1 MRLLIVCACVAISA
15 CSKPSVIRGVVQF
28 PQYGTI
34 RPGDSVPVYAL
45 RARNDI
51 DRDIFALCA
60 SDSLLAAVDG
70 LEVPIG
76 PVRVSGEG
84 LELSAVSND
93 VANKRIERAAAKE
106 PPPWIMR
113 DAYAAYRS
121 RLDSLLRREAIAT
134 VVTSE
139 TGAYQL
145 TVQPRDSIELFAF
158 SLIDVG
164 GTLMIWRDR
173 IAATGTHDLRTPVR
187 RMHHVYCGEP

>member
-1 MRLLIVCACVAISA
+1 MSA

-28 PQYGTI
+28 PQFGTI

-45 RARNDI
+45 PARNDI
-51 DRDIFALCA
+51 DRQIFALCA

-84 LELSAVSND
+84 VELNAVSNA
-93 VANKRIERAAAKE
+93 VAANRIESGPVKM

-113 DAYAAYRS
+113 DAYTAYRA

-139 TGAYQL
+139 TGTYQL

-173 IAATGTHDLRTPVR
+173 IRAVGTHDLRVPVR